1 MSEVFDVVESAEG
14 QNATFQILH
23 YKPIIDKDFFSMQR
37 AGERYKQ
44 VRILLNNGSV
54 VTEAGALHFHK
65 GNITAENKM
74 GGASGLMKKFAS
86 SMLTNES
93 TFKPVYSGVGEVYLE
108 PTFGHFLIYHL
119 NNEEIIVDKGLF
131 YCCEST
137 VKVGVAA
144 QTSISAAVKGGEGL
158 FQTKLS
164 GTGICVLHSPVPAR
178 EILKM
183 ELYNER
189 LQVDGNFAILRTGD
203 IRFTVEKSTKSIL
216 GSMTSGEGLLQT
228 FTGTGEV
235 WLAPTQALHQTT
247 FFPQSQ
253 LFNNQFPNNQ

>member
-1 MSEVFDVVESAEG
+1 MSEIFDVVESAEG

-23 YKPIIDKDFFSMQR
+23 YKPIIDKEYFSLQR

-44 VRILLNNGSV
+44 VRILLNNGSI
-54 VTEAGALHFHK
+54 VTEAGALHFLK
-65 GNITAENKM
+65 GNITAENRT
-74 GGASGLMKKFAS
+74 GGAAGLMKKFAS

-93 TFKPVYSGVGEVYLE
+93 TFKPVYTGVGEIYLE

-131 YCCEST
+131 YCCESS

-144 QTSISAAVKGGEGL
+144 QTNISAAVKGGEGF

-164 GTGICVLHSPVPAR
+164 GTGICVLQSPVPAS

-183 ELYNER
+183 ELFNER
-189 LQVDGNFAILRTGD
+189 LQVDGNFAILRTGN
-203 IRFTVEKSTKSIL
+203 IHFTVERSAKTLL
-216 GSMTSGEGLLQT
+216 GSMTSGEGFLQT
-228 FTGTGEV
+228 FTGTGTV
-235 WLAPTQALHQTT
+235 WLAPTQALHQAYP
-247 FFPQSQ
+247 FQNP
-253 LFNNQFPNNQ
+253 LFNTYTNNS